1 MDDIIRGN
9 KTESEPVILGNS
21 REVIRLDNVS
31 KVYPGDFVALDNI
44 NLVVN
49 RGEFVS
55 IVGQTGAG
63 KSTLLKLIY
72 AEESPTSGELY
83 FNGKS
88 VKEIRRKHLPYYRR
102 NIGTVFQD
110 FKLLPQKTVF
120 ENVAYALEVNGDP
133 TADIEEK
140 VPEILD
146 VVGLGSKLE
155 MYPRQLSGGEQQKV
169 SLARALINCPQM
181 IIADEPTGNLDPIS
195 SWDIIQLLLKINT
208 LGTTILLAT
217 HNREIVNKINR
228 RVLVIE
234 KGKLVSD
241 IQKGKYSI

>member
-1 MDDIIRGN
+1 MDEIIRIEN
-9 KTESEPVILGNS
+9 AT
-21 REVIRLDNVS
+21 
-31 KVYPGDFVALDNI
+31 KVYPGDFVALDNV
-44 NLVVN
+44 NLSIKK
-49 RGEFVS
+49 GEFVS

-72 AEESPTSGELY
+72 AEEGPTSGEIY
-83 FNGKS
+83 FNGNLVS
-88 VKEIRRKHLPYYRR
+88 EIRRKHLPYYRR

-120 ENVAYALEVNGDP
+120 ENVAYALEVNGEP
-133 TADIEEK
+133 TAEIQEK

-169 SLARALINCPQM
+169 SLARALINCPQV

-195 SWDIIQLLLKINT
+195 TWEIINLLLKINT

-217 HNREIVNKINR
+217 HNRETVDKINR
-228 RVLVIE
+228 RVIVME